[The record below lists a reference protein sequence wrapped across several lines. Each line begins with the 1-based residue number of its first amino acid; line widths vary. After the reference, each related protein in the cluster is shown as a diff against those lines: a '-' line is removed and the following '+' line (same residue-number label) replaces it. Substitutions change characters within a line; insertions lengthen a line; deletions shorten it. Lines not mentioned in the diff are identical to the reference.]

1 MHNKRLIPV
10 RSFQDGFLGAD
21 VLQMVEGPLTV
32 LCPVP
37 LSVFTGEIVER
48 ACDVGE
54 VRDKGSVK
62 VTEAQETS
70 HVLDT
75 RGGWPLCDSLY
86 LDRIHAHLS
95 VAYDHAEVFDLPLME
110 VALLRLEE

>member
-1 MHNKRLIPV
+1 MCLQLLTFRCFKLY
-10 RSFQDGFLGAD
+10 SEGSLA
-21 VLQMVEGPLTV
+21 VLV
-32 LCPVP
+32 PVP

-48 ACDVGE
+48 ACDVRE
-54 VRDKGSVK
+54 VGDKGSVE
-62 VTEAQETS
+62 VTETQEAS

-75 RGGWPLCDSLY
+75 RRGWPLCDSLY
-86 LDRIHAHLS
+86 LDRVHAHLS